1 MGTGGFLTLCHQEVL
16 EVRIV
21 RWKLH
26 KIIKIISFLTNL
38 N

>member
-1 MGTGGFLTLCHQEVL
+1 L